1 MPTTFFLEGIA
12 IISAGLYLL
21 RWVFQLKASRKQKR
35 SVTPIMYW
43 IITIMAGGLSAI
55 YTFLLGS
62 IVFPLTF
69 GFTILIAMYNI
80 YLELKNKKV
89 D

>member
-1 MPTTFFLEGIA
+1 MSKFVIGKN
-12 IISAGLYLL
+12 
-21 RWVFQLKASRKQKR
+21 LKDNSKVYINLDSLVKNRMLIQ
-35 SVTPIMYW
+35 SS
-43 IITIMAGGLSAI
+43 AGGLSAI